1 MGQPAPSR
9 PIALVQPAAPTSIKE
24 HTGTSLIELNMD
36 SNGDGSGLTYW
47 TIFLIAA
54 ATLLAVYVLKRLM
67 ACRKRQSQRRDA
79 EAAREARA
87 HALALIPRAQ
97 IDRLADRM
105 EEVDINVNEQRQPPP
120 RDFPEAEANA
130 PRRQRR

>member
-54 ATLLAVYVLKRLM
+54 ATLLAVYILKRIM
-67 ACRKRQSQRRDA
+67 ACRKRHSQKRDA
-79 EAAREARA
+79 EAAKVARA
-87 HALALIPRAQ
+87 HALALIPRNNVDGLN
-97 IDRLADRM
+97 DRFVEL
-105 EEVDINVNEQRQPPP
+105 DINEQRQPPP
-120 RDFPEAEANA
+120 RDIPEVEANA